1 MARDY
6 VKNQRSS
13 RPAPHRPES
22 TGPSGMVYLLVGV
35 LVGLIIAGVFY
46 VKNQRPSLP
55 TSTTQS
61 NSLTPPATTMPQQK
75 PNSQNNAA
83 STQNLQTQFDFYNV
97 LPSQKVVGP
106 SGDED
111 TSNINTQNNSLNN
124 PPASATPAVTQQPT
138 AAQSQQSNS
147 PPVAISPATT
157 TTAAATPP
165 SNNVSST
172 TVNKTVVS
180 TPNPDASKSLEYI
193 LQIATLS
200 QFNAADQLKAQ
211 LSLSGFEVNITP
223 IQHDG
228 KTLQRVWLGPFHSQD
243 AAQTIQK
250 QLQDSHISSKLLK
263 SS

>member
-6 VKNQRSS
+6 VKNQRGS
-13 RPAPHRPES
+13 RPAPHRPEP
-22 TGPSGMVYLLVGV
+22 TGGPSGMVYLLVGV
-35 LVGLIIAGVFY
+35 LVGLIIAGIFY

-55 TSTTQS
+55 PPTTQS
-61 NSLTPPATTMPQQK
+61 NPLTPPPAPQQK
-75 PNSQNNAA
+75 QSAQNNAA
-83 STQNLQTQFDFYNV
+83 ATQNLQTQFDFYNV

-111 TSNINTQNNSLNN
+111 TSDINTQNNSLNN
-124 PPASATPAVTQQPT
+124 PPASPQQSVDQPPTAQPAQNTNPPSTTPSPVETTPAVTP
-138 AAQSQQSNS
+138 SS
-147 PPVAISPATT
+147 PRD
-157 TTAAATPP
+157 
-165 SNNVSST
+165 NVST
-172 TVNKTVVS
+172 TINKTVTP
-180 TPNPDASKSLEYI
+180 TPNPITAKPLEYI

-243 AAQTIQK
+243 AAQSMQK
-250 QLQDSHISSKLLK
+250 QLQDNHITSKLLK